1 MYERPIDRA
10 LNSAPLGKW
19 TFVNENCMMVWIFKT
34 SECRACIQ
42 DNIRIYN
49 RVMQWKCTVSRVSNG
64 VSLTGLIFSGSNLNE
79 LKSKCIEEIKFLES
93 ISIPERC
100 VELV

>member
-19 TFVNENCMMVWIFKT
+19 SFIHENCMMVWIFKT
-34 SECRACIQ
+34 PECRACIQ
-42 DNIRIYN
+42 ENIRKYDK
-49 RVMQWKCTVSRVSNG
+49 VYQWKCTVSRVSNG

-79 LKSKCIEEIKFLES
+79 LKKNCEEEIKFLES
-93 ISIPERC
+93 IC
-100 VELV
+100 YFL